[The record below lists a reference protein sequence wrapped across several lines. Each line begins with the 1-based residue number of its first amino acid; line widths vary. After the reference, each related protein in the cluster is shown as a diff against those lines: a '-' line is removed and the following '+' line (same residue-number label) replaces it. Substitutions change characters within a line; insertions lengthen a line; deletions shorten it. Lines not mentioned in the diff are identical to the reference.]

1 MGSSVRISWWA
12 LAIRGVAGILLGI
25 AAFAWTGIALLVLI
39 ALFAAYLLVDG
50 VFAIVAGIRGGSWL
64 LTLEGAL
71 GIVVGI
77 IALVRPGI
85 AAVTLVY
92 LVAVWAILS
101 GLVELGAAYR
111 LRRIVPNEFFLVL
124 GGIVSIVFGILLA
137 VNPSAGVV
145 TIVWLF
151 GAYMLL
157 FGVLALALALR
168 LRSSG
173 AARVIGPV

>member
-1 MGSSVRISWWA
+1 MGGSVRISWWA

-25 AAFAWTGIALLVLI
+25 AAFAWTGITLLVLI

-50 VFAIVAGIRGGSWL
+50 VFAIIAGIRGGSWL

-77 IALVRPGI
+77 IALLRPGL
-85 AAVTLVY
+85 AAVALVY

-101 GLVELGAAYR
+101 GFVELGAAYL
-111 LRRIVPNEFFLVL
+111 LRRIVPNEFFLVV
-124 GGIVSIVFGILLA
+124 GGIVSILFGILLA
-137 VNPSAGVV
+137 INPSAGVV

-151 GAYMLL
+151 GAYMLI

-168 LRSSG
+168 LRSTG
-173 AARVIGPV
+173 PARVTGPI

>member
-1 MGSSVRISWWA
+1 
-12 LAIRGVAGILLGI
+12 LGI
-25 AAFAWTGIALLVLI
+25 I
-39 ALFAAYLLVDG
+39 
-50 VFAIVAGIRGGSWL
+50 
-64 LTLEGAL
+64 
-71 GIVVGI
+71 VGI

-101 GLVELGAAYR
+101 GLVELGAAYL
-111 LRRIVPNEFFLVL
+111 LRRIVRNEFLLVL

-137 VNPSAGVV
+137 INPSAGVV

-151 GAYMLL
+151 GAYMLI

-173 AARVIGPV
+173 AARVVGPA

>member
-1 MGSSVRISWWA
+1 MGSSVTVSWWA

-25 AAFAWTGIALLVLI
+25 AAFAWTGITLLVLI

-50 VFAIVAGIRGGSWL
+50 AFAIVAGIRGGSWL

-71 GIVVGI
+71 GIIVGI
-77 IALVRPGI
+77 IALLRPGI
-85 AAVTLVY
+85 AAVAIVL
-92 LVAVWAILS
+92 LIAVWAILS
-101 GLVELGAAYR
+101 GLVELGAAYL
-111 LRRIVPNEFFLVL
+111 LRRVVPNEFLL
-124 GGIVSIVFGILLA
+124 IVAGLLSIVFGIVLA
-137 VNPSAGVV
+137 INPSAGVV

-151 GAYMLL
+151 GAYMLF

-173 AARVIGPV
+173 GARVSPV